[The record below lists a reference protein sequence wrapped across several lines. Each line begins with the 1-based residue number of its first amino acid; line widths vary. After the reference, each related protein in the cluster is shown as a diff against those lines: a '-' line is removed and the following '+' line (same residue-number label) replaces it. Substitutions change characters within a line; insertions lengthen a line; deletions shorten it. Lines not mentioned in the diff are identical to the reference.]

1 MSKDQEFAALMS
13 LDWADKGHRGCIGIN
28 DLEEVEDF
36 KLEQKASA
44 IQEWAGQLRLR
55 FKGKKIAVAVE
66 QKRGPLIYA
75 LMKYEMFVIFPL
87 NTTAVKNYRKALR
100 ASGAK
105 DDPSDARLQLLFLR
119 NHLDQLRRIEP
130 DSTMTRKLRMLVEG
144 RRKMVDAST
153 ALSNQITALLKE
165 YYPTALELIGQLKTP
180 LACDLLSKWPCLQ
193 AIKSVK
199 AEDLKDFY
207 YKRNCRN
214 KQAVELR
221 VKLVSEALPLIDE
234 KGIAATYSFVLR
246 SLVTQLQVLLK
257 QVKKYDCR
265 IQKTF
270 NHHRDAS
277 LYRSLPAAGPA
288 LEPRLAVVFGEDRN
302 KFDNAAAI
310 ANLMGVS
317 PVTISSGKYRF
328 VAFRMSAPKFARQ
341 SLVEF
346 AELSIRQSTW
356 ALAYYQKCRNEGKSH
371 NAAVRALAYKWI
383 RIIYRCWKN
392 RLPYDESIYL
402 AALKRKNVPWL
413 QAS

>member
-1 MSKDQEFAALMS
+1 
-13 LDWADKGHRGCIGIN
+13 
-28 DLEEVEDF
+28 
-36 KLEQKASA
+36 
-44 IQEWAGQLRLR
+44 
-55 FKGKKIAVAVE
+55 
-66 QKRGPLIYA
+66 
-75 LMKYEMFVIFPL
+75 
-87 NTTAVKNYRKALR
+87 
-100 ASGAK
+100 
-105 DDPSDARLQLLFLR
+105 
-119 NHLDQLRRIEP
+119 
-130 DSTMTRKLRMLVEG
+130 
-144 RRKMVDAST
+144 
-153 ALSNQITALLKE
+153 
-165 YYPTALELIGQLKTP
+165 
-180 LACDLLSKWPCLQ
+180 
-193 AIKSVK
+193 VK